1 MAILNYTTTID
12 TTKTISE
19 IQKILAQHKAKAIL
33 TEFNNQGE
41 IIALSFKI
49 DTSRGELGIKLPANV
64 EAVYQI
70 LEIQK
75 RKNSKI
81 KATKEQA
88 TMVAWRIIKDWV
100 EAQMA
105 ILETQMVEMEEIFLP
120 YMINN
125 NGQTLYESFKNNQL
139 MIGGN

>member
-1 MAILNYTTTID
+1 MSKHGATAIM
-12 TTKTISE
+12 
-19 IQKILAQHKAKAIL
+19 
-33 TEFNNQGE
+33 TEYENGE
-41 IIALSFKI
+41 AVALSFKI
-49 DTSRGELGIKLPANV
+49 NTVRGEVGIKLPSNIDKV
-64 EAVYQI
+64 LRVLKNQKQNNTQI
-70 LEIQK
+70 K
-75 RKNSKI
+75 D
-81 KATKEQA
+81 TKEQA
-88 TMVAWRIIKDWV
+88 TRVAWRIIKDWV

>member
-81 KATKEQA
+81 KA
-88 TMVAWRIIKDWV
+88 MVAWRIIKDWV

>member
-105 ILETQMVEMEEIFLP
+105 LIDIDMAKIEQVFLP
-120 YMINN
+120 YILNKS
-125 NGQTLYESFKNNQL
+125 GQTLYQVFEQNNL
-139 MIGGN
+139 LLE